1 MSGSLN
7 LVYGNISYALQLH
20 SRAML
25 GLQEQTATGSRINRP
40 SDNPSSAY
48 RVLGLNSQQRY
59 LTNFMESIDST
70 MGTQEMASSVLSS
83 MSTTLTD
90 AMVHL
95 TQIISGT
102 YGEGEDGQ
110 HARNR
115 VALEINDVLEQ
126 MVASA
131 NTQYV
136 DQYIFGGENTSQ
148 APYLVQRENGQIVSV
163 TYQGSSQGRN
173 IEIVPGVHT
182 DITYDG
188 DQIFQ
193 THDRQDPVFYGTT
206 GAAAGTG
213 TASVTGDVWLAVT
226 HDGTNYKL
234 SIDGGAT
241 QITVPAA
248 GDISNIAVTNAEG
261 QVLYVDASNL
271 TATGNERVRVP
282 GTYDVFNVLI
292 STRDLLRNQNGLP
305 DTVMADL
312 IDEAAASF
320 HEVKNAMVSKEA
332 SIGTR
337 INFLDALKTSLD
349 NIKFNSEEEAAML
362 EEADIAQ
369 IAVDISRRQALYEM
383 SLSVAGRLM
392 SMSLLN
398 FIK

>member
-7 LVYGNISYALQLH
+7 SVYGNISYALQMH
-20 SRAML
+20 SRAMQ
-25 GLQEQTATGSRINRP
+25 GLQEQAATGSRLNRT
-40 SDNPSSAY
+40 SDNPSGAY

-110 HARNR
+110 HARDR

-148 APYLVQRENGQIVSV
+148 VPYLVQRENGQIVSV
-163 TYQGSSQGRN
+163 TYQGSGQERS

-182 DITYDG
+182 GITYDG
-188 DQIFQ
+188 GQIFQ
-193 THDRQDPVFYGTT
+193 THDRSDPVFYGTT

-213 TASVTGDVWLAVT
+213 TSSVTGDVWLAVT

-248 GDISNIAVTNAEG
+248 GDLSNIAVTNANG

-292 STRDLLRNQNGLP
+292 STRDLLKNQNGLSE
-305 DTVMADL
+305 TIMADL

-320 HEVKNAMVSKEA
+320 QEVKNAIISKES

-337 INFLDALKTSLD
+337 INFLDALKTNLD
-349 NIKFNSEEEAAML
+349 NIKFNSEEETAML

-369 IAVDISRRQALYEM
+369 IAVDISRREALYEM